1 MVHKWFTPGDGCGVY
16 GGILRASCLACLE
29 KRCEGYPAQAATAA
43 IDQNAVATRDPRR
56 NWPNRACEDVGI
68 MLSDNDETSKIL
80 ASGLIS

>member
-29 KRCEGYPAQAATAA
+29 RRCEGYPAQAAAA
-43 IDQNAVATRDPRR
+43 AECRCNVIRDEMAQRR
-56 NWPNRACEDVGI
+56 EDAGI

-80 ASGLIS
+80 ASGLIC